1 MALLD
6 NDTQVS
12 VLVDGLDH
20 TEGVAWGLDGYV
32 YAGGEAGQIY
42 RVDMENGYVSQLADT
57 GGFILGIALDASNNI
72 YACDLAKHCVHKI
85 TPEGVVTTYST
96 GTPSDPLRVP
106 NYPAF
111 DREGNLYVCD
121 SGDWSAGNGL
131 LYKIRPGGEA
141 EVWRRDARTFPN
153 GLCMGP
159 DGDCLYVAMSQ
170 NPPRVDRI
178 EIEPDGSAGAT
189 ETVIEFPRTV
199 PDGVA
204 FDTDGN
210 LYTTMYRPDIIYR
223 LTPAGKLDV
232 LAEDWAGTLIA
243 APTNVAF
250 CGAGL
255 DILVSAN
262 LGRWHLTRYEVGAT
276 GLPLNYPDL
285 D

>member
-20 TEGVAWGLDGYV
+20 AEGVAWGLDGYV

-96 GTPSDPLRVP
+96 GTSSDPLRVP

-121 SGDWSAGNGL
+121 SGDWSADNGL

-141 EVWRRDARTFPN
+141 EVWRRNARTFPN

-178 EIEPDGSAGAT
+178 EIEPDGSAGAIQ
-189 ETVIEFPRTV
+189 TVIEFPRTV

-204 FDTDGN
+204 FDMDGN

-255 DILVSAN
+255 DVLVSAN
-262 LGRWHLTRYEVGAT
+262 LGRWHLTRYETGAT